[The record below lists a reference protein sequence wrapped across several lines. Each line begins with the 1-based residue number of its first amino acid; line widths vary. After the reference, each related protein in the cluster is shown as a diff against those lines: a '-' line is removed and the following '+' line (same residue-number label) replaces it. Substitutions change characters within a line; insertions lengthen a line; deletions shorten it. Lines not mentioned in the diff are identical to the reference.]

1 MAGKR
6 KINDD
11 NIRVNLDLNA
21 SDAEKNIHRLTQA
34 TKELKAQNAAHRKEI
49 SALAATEGDHSKE
62 IAGLN
67 ELIKANSR
75 AIRQNDKDIARWEKE
90 IDITYKTTAQLKK
103 HLKGLNKELDNT
115 SRSLHPQEYE
125 KLRKEIEETQKA
137 LDVANGKTEGL
148 KRSFMSLA
156 GMKEVVSGFFLAV
169 GAAVLTFIT
178 GKLKE
183 AISTIVDFEKA
194 NSKLAAVLGTTK
206 ARIRDLTAEALRL
219 GATTSYTASEIS
231 SLQLELAKLGFSKE
245 QIKDMEAGVLK
256 FAQAVDTDLGSA
268 ASFAGAAGH
277 RRSCRKIIRFLDRRY
292 NRPARQPGQCRF

>member
-156 GMKEVVSGFFLAV
+156 GMKEVVTAFFSQSELPCSLLLPASSKRLYRPL
-169 GAAVLTFIT
+169 LTLR
-178 GKLKE
+178 K
-183 AISTIVDFEKA
+183 
-194 NSKLAAVLGTTK
+194 
-206 ARIRDLTAEALRL
+206 LTANWRL
-219 GATTSYTASEIS
+219 CSAQPKPESE
-231 SLQLELAKLGFSKE
+231 
-245 QIKDMEAGVLK
+245 
-256 FAQAVDTDLGSA
+256 T
-268 ASFAGAAGH
+268 
-277 RRSCRKIIRFLDRRY
+277 
-292 NRPARQPGQCRF
+292 